1 MTGFCVEKI
10 AADERLRPA
19 GGILR
24 SEELTVISDARVLA
38 GHIVQEARDKAEGI
52 LAQAQSR
59 AKELEQS
66 AESQVFERAS
76 ELLAGLDEAGATVAD
91 RVAGTVV
98 DLVMSLFD
106 RLLLQTTP
114 RKRIEASLKRLLR
127 ETPPKLMDAV
137 LRVHPDDV
145 SLLPEVDWEVKRDDM
160 LARGACR
167 LEAAS
172 GEWHADFDGAVN
184 ALRNA
189 FYSAVEQSMEGPG
202 IDEEK
207 EDEVSRN
214 TSSFGSNP
222 YLS

>member
-10 AADERLRPA
+10 VADERLRPA
-19 GGILR
+19 DGVLR

-38 GHIVQEARDKAEGI
+38 GHIVQEARDKAEDI
-52 LAQAQSR
+52 LSQAKSN

-66 AESQVFERAS
+66 AENQVFKRAS

-98 DLVMSLFD
+98 DLVISLFD
-106 RLLLQTTP
+106 RLLLQATP
-114 RKRIEASLKRLLR
+114 RERIEASLKRLLR
-127 ETPPKLMDAV
+127 ETPPRLMNAV
-137 LRVHPDDV
+137 LRVHPEDAG
-145 SLLPEVDWEVKRDDM
+145 LLPEVDWDVKHDDT

-172 GEWHADFDGAVN
+172 GEWYADFEGAVN

-189 FYSAVEQSMEGPG
+189 FYDAAEQSMAGQEYA
-202 IDEEK
+202 DEK
-207 EDEVSRN
+207 A
-214 TSSFGSNP
+214 GSVG
-222 YLS
+222 